1 MIPAVLS
8 REPVVVDRDIVCV
21 GFNDWET
28 EVWTNQHH
36 LMARLAAHNR
46 VLFVESLG
54 LRRPTLAARDVRRI
68 ARRLGLGLR
77 GAGRLRATSVD
88 GGVLNVVSPLVVP
101 AHASALARRV
111 NAFVLPRQIG
121 RAAAELGITEP
132 ILWAYVPQAELLL
145 DRLAPGLVV
154 YHCVDDIAAHPRID
168 TAAFRTA
175 ERRFARRA
183 DIVLASSVPLAERM
197 CRLNPNVHLMT
208 NVADVDL
215 FATARLPGPI
225 DPAVA
230 ALPEPRIVFTG
241 AIAATKVDIPLLI
254 ELATLRPDW
263 SIVLAGPVGL
273 GDPQTDASVL
283 ASIGN
288 VHLIGSRPYAHL
300 PAVLRGAQAA
310 TIPYLINELTTGIFP
325 MKVYEYLA
333 AGLPV
338 VATPLPSLQGIDG
351 ISFAAGAGPFAAELE
366 RLMAEDGPGPRAA
379 RSRLAEGQSWEA
391 RLQAIARLIEDHHP
405 R

>member
-1 MIPAVLS
+1 MSAVLNGAP
-8 REPVVVDRDIVCV
+8 PVVGRDIVCV
-21 GFNDWET
+21 GFNDWEA

-36 LMARLAAHNR
+36 LMARFAADNR

-54 LRRPTLAARDVRRI
+54 LRRPTLAARDIRRL
-68 ARRLGLGLR
+68 ARRVQRLR
-77 GAGRLRATSVD
+77 GAGGSRAAGVD
-88 GGVLNVVSPLVVP
+88 GGVVNVVSPLVVP
-101 AHASALARRV
+101 AHASRLARQV
-111 NAFVLPRQIG
+111 NAFVLPRQIR
-121 RAAAELGITEP
+121 RAAARLGLGEP

-145 DRLAPGLVV
+145 DRLAPSLVV

-168 TAAFRTA
+168 TAGFREA

-183 DIVLASSVPLAERM
+183 DIVLASSRPLADRM
-197 CRLNPNVHLMT
+197 RQLNSNVHCMT

-241 AIAATKVDIPLLI
+241 AIAATKLDVPLLI
-254 ELATLRPDW
+254 ELATSRADW

-273 GDPQTDASVL
+273 GDPQTDASAL
-283 ASIGN
+283 AAIPN

-310 TIPYLINELTTGIFP
+310 IIPYSINELTAAVFP

-351 ISFAAGAGPFAAELE
+351 IAFAASAGAFAAELE
-366 RLMAEDGPGPRAA
+366 RLVAEDGPAARAA
-379 RSRLAEGQSWEA
+379 RARLAEGQSWDA
-391 RLQAIARLIEDHHP
+391 RMQQIAQLIEAQRP